1 MKRMRSRLL
10 LSVLAL
16 LVYVQAICQ
25 ADEEGFVLV
34 KREPPFEVHE
44 RWIEFPGKTPAVTS
58 RELKS
63 EFTVRAK
70 LHEIIKFIKDE
81 SQIASWQSHVSMYKI
96 YPKTDTSHW
105 EEYSRH
111 DVPWPV
117 SDQDSFLEYRLT
129 GINENVLLIT
139 FKSRVDDRLAP
150 VYKDVN
156 RVELTGSWKL
166 ERVSNEVVRVTYRIQ
181 SAPVTNLPR
190 IIVDPFIR
198 NNLLASM
205 RSMTEMVE
213 K

>member
-1 MKRMRSRLL
+1 MKLSF
-10 LSVLAL
+10 LSVFAL
-16 LVYVQAICQ
+16 SICNCFAQ
-25 ADEEGFVLV
+25 SDEEGFTVV
-34 KREPPFEVHE
+34 KSEPPFEVHE
-44 RWIEFPGKTPAVTS
+44 RWIEYPGKTPAVTT

-70 LHEIIKFIKDE
+70 LHEIVRFIKDE
-81 SQIASWQSHVSMYKI
+81 SQITSWQSHVSMYKI
-96 YPKTDTSHW
+96 YHKNDTSYW

-117 SDQDSFLEYRLT
+117 SDQDSFLEYRVT
-129 GINENVLLIT
+129 EINENVLLIA
-139 FKSRVDDRLAP
+139 FKSRVDDRVAP

-156 RVELTGSWKL
+156 RVELNGSWKL
-166 ERVSNEVVRVTYRIQ
+166 ERLSNDVVKVTYRIQ

-205 RSMTEMVE
+205 RSMSELVE